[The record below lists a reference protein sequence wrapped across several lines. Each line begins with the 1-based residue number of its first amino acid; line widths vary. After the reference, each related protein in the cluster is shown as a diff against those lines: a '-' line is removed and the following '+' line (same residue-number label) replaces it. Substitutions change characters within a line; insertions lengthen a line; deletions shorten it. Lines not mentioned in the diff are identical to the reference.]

1 MKRIERNKRKSIF
14 KRKGF
19 KQALSLIMILFMC
32 LVLLPMRPTEAAGQ
46 TYTVYF
52 DASSKPDDEW
62 FISSK
67 YKFIAHA
74 WKDGSPGRDVDMVK
88 SSKGDNI
95 YECEIPSDYT
105 NILFVKKNASSGS
118 WEVKTPNLTIP
129 SGYTSPCFKYSGRV
143 SGNKDDGAYLVELGS
158 DYWSDL
164 ANFNAGYIYL
174 DVSGMNINS
183 SYDWSDSPQTK
194 LKIQVTDVNGLK
206 GASGTAIIDGI
217 DYVYWDTSGWPSD
230 KTFTIIYESWDIAN
244 SQSYARTSG
253 ATTVSNAKGQSFYW
267 DGSSTTLIN
276 DKNAYVLTQGVRRVS
291 KAGSEIGFVDMIGSL
306 SIGNIKAVFAI
317 DESFT
322 TRSEDIKAKSI
333 DNETSKVKFTVPA
346 DTPDGAYQYVRFK
359 NGDNYITGTYKVTSS
374 VTDGTDININ
384 SGNSVLYYGAT
395 ENPNGTKY
403 SYWGKENTANSSI
416 NGRTLYLDNISFLS
430 SEETKIQIGAGDPVI
445 LSQDANDDKTL
456 SYTMPSG
463 TTQKTKI
470 TIIKSD
476 GTKYHFFW
484 NVSDLDNN
492 NVVTTSNNIAVVL
505 GKYSK
510 TYTIYFDATLSKLS
524 YKVSSDSKHKED
536 KPDLSIPKDDG
547 KVYCWLWN
555 KSNGNENSG
564 LKEMTKV
571 STITKGNNSWNDLY
585 KIDLSE
591 SEWEKYSG
599 VVFFSTGC
607 KDSLT
612 CNKTVDLT
620 IDKSL
625 SSPCFYADDSDDI
638 IYGTNKKRTGYWDNV
653 CTIRDPEKQA
663 AKDGNDSVTNAQK
676 NENSI
681 VDIAEGNFEN
691 ERDTN
696 AKYVTTTFYD
706 FYSDYELNGKNRDTY
721 NYNDQESGNDKVYI
735 HRFYQ
740 PFRQFNQALSSYY
753 EFNQASN
760 PIYWGN
766 FQNYDGSK
774 FSSIADTLNL
784 YGYNKT
790 SVYPANKQTQTY
802 SKFFFNNNSM
812 WGYGS
817 NIATYNPS
825 DTVCKDIAFTHGKNA
840 VLGLVKDTLD
850 SDGNLQ
856 IESGNSEAVK
866 APYFDE
872 DFLNGNNSKN
882 TKLGK
887 VYKNVEFPF
896 QSVKLKS
903 KSDPAAQGEVAY
915 WVFDS
920 RGRKDADGGEPISG
934 MSLEMKQDPT
944 TKQYYLKNRG
954 NNEND
959 KVKGELA
966 EGVAT
971 SEGNFFPFNR
981 SENEVSGD
989 LQQSGKAARL
999 NYGFAMK
1006 MGFDFRLTE
1015 NGMVTTDAKDE
1026 ATGKDE
1032 EVPIEFNFSGDDDV
1046 WIFIDGQLVL
1056 DIGGGHGRVE
1066 GTLNFSQEGNTN
1078 SQRTKIG
1085 YSISSAKNDSEGG
1098 GLTAPKTGTLTINGA
1113 PTSTHTLT
1121 MFYMERGLW
1130 ESNMRVTFNFPDD
1143 NTLQVEKQIDT
1154 TDVNEIFKDT
1164 FEKNTD
1170 KLFKFNIQN
1179 KVTHY
1184 GAKDTN
1190 ENTDAKPFVFNDT
1203 LSADTLKASDDKN
1216 TFCNVTN
1223 FDKDKDKDNPGV
1235 ALWNAKLSDESF
1247 QFEDK
1252 RFGIVSPKNG
1262 KDTIMNIPA
1271 GNRKLLQFD
1280 CYLQNNMN
1288 LPMRDFSIELEDSSG
1303 NKIRGRLDSSKTKG
1317 ISEVK
1322 MNQWQTVTIELEKL
1336 KDITAYNNFHF
1347 DSVKYFKFNCCYS
1360 KNIYLDNIKFVP
1372 EEKVSAVV
1380 GFKTQQDQ
1388 IPDYGSASGPELKN
1402 ATNAVFELKNKDN
1415 TSSYEKVD
1423 ANGNFMLGDRSV
1435 ATFSNQFRRGSYI
1448 SVSEEGVN
1456 PEVFKTKW
1464 TIFENDQPVERYG
1477 SSTKLENPSSIPS
1490 LVDRDNLFIDNSDGT
1505 RNIPIDDGRTE
1516 KTDDKSSEANYTG
1529 TRPTGNSIV
1538 FRSYKSPDDE
1548 TSNTKLKALFVN
1560 TVRTG
1565 SIAIEKSKAKD
1576 SPDLIGQYKFRVTF
1590 TNVAGMSMESDKIVK
1605 EYTLNVGET
1614 KVITGIPAGTQYYIE
1629 EIEATDKAKVE
1640 DIKVKESNKGN
1651 DEYTINS
1658 ENKTV
1663 TGVVKADDEE
1673 GATATTYT
1681 FSNTTR
1687 QKISIDLNKVWKD
1700 ENGNIN
1706 NSDSSLP
1713 EFITVQLQ
1721 RRIKDSGNKFEP
1733 VTIDGK
1739 NYVEVKPSYDSE
1751 GNTQWKYTFSN
1762 LDKFAKIENGTESDE
1777 YEYKVVEVEVKAG
1790 VATIPEDNMIT
1801 LNGKNYII
1809 TLGDITKDIEDE
1821 TKYNTTITN
1830 KIKLCSIEIT
1840 KADLESKNTI
1850 TDSEAKFKI
1859 QKLKDDKE
1867 YSNDNVDSITSADYD
1882 GDSEEKS
1889 TTDGVVKFEN
1899 LEAGTYLIE
1908 EVQAPSGYIKLG
1920 KSFIIEVPCEYT
1932 AGKIVDGVE
1941 AVEDGTKTDIKLTV
1955 YNPKGAIL
1963 PISGLKGI
1971 QLYLLIGVLTML
1983 LSAGVYT
1990 VVKVRKSKKI
2000 S

>member
-1 MKRIERNKRKSIF
+1 MKKRKNIFVRNQRKSIF
-14 KRKGF
+14 KLKGF

-32 LVLLPMRPTEAAGQ
+32 LVLLPVSPIEAAGE

-52 DASSKPDDEW
+52 DASSAPTDPW
-62 FISSK
+62 FTSSN

-276 DKNAYVLTQGVRRVS
+276 DKNAYVLTQGVRIVS
-291 KAGSEIGFVDMIGSL
+291 KAGSPLKFVDMTETLGEIT
-306 SIGNIKAVFAI
+306 AVFAT
-317 DESFT
+317 DESFSDK
-322 TRSEDIKAKSI
+322 RDVPKE
-333 DNETSKVKFTVPA
+333 NGVFTVP
-346 DTPDGAYQYVRFK
+346 PDNAAGNAYKYVMFK
-359 NGDNYITGTYKVTSS
+359 SGDENITEVYKVTSS

-395 ENPNGTKY
+395 ENSNGTKN
-403 SYWGKENTANSSI
+403 SYWGQENTSTGNIS
-416 NGRTLYLDNISFLS
+416 GRTLYLDKIDFLS
-430 SEETKIQIGAGDPVI
+430 NEETEIQIGKGTPVPLSTVSGD
-445 LSQDANDDKTL
+445 NTTL
-456 SYTMPSG
+456 SYSMPSG
-463 TTQKTKI
+463 TTQQTKI

-492 NVVTTSNNIAVVL
+492 NVVTTSNNIAFVS
-505 GKYSK
+505 GKYVK
-510 TYTIYFDATLSKLS
+510 IYTIYFDATLSKLS
-524 YKVSSDSKHKED
+524 YKVSSDSGHIED
-536 KPDLSIPKDDG
+536 KPNLSIPKDDG

-599 VVFFSTGC
+599 VVFFSTDC

-663 AKDGNDSVTNAQK
+663 AKDSNDSVTNAQK

-681 VDIAEGNFEN
+681 VDITPEAFNK
-691 ERDTN
+691 DTN

-706 FYSDYELNGKNRDTY
+706 FYSDYELNGKNRDSYVYSETEKWK
-721 NYNDQESGNDKVYI
+721 DGTHDKVYI

-766 FQNYDGSK
+766 FQNYAGSK

-784 YGYNKT
+784 YGYNTT
-790 SVYPANKQTQTY
+790 SEYPADKQTQTY

-817 NIATYNPS
+817 NIATYDS
-825 DTVCKDIAFTHGKNA
+825 RDTVCKDTAFTHGKNA

-920 RGRKDADGGEPISG
+920 RGRKDADGGEAISG

-981 SENEVSGD
+981 SENEVSDD

-1046 WIFIDGQLVL
+1046 WIFIDGQRVL

-1066 GTLNFSQEGNTN
+1066 GTLNFSQKGNTN
-1078 SQRTKIG
+1078 PKETKIG
-1085 YSISSAKNDSEGG
+1085 YKISSVKNDSQAG
-1098 GLTAPKTGTLTINGA
+1098 GLTAPKEGTLTLKSA
-1113 PTSTHTLT
+1113 PTSTHKLT

-1143 NTLQVEKQIDT
+1143 NTFQVEKQNDT
-1154 TDVNEIFKDT
+1154 TEVNENFQDT
-1164 FEKNTD
+1164 FTNNKD
-1170 KLFKFNIQN
+1170 KLFTFNIQN

-1184 GAKDTN
+1184 GKKDANTN
-1190 ENTDAKPFVFNDT
+1190 GNTDVEPVVFNDT
-1203 LSADTLKASDDKN
+1203 LENGKLSKGSNDN
-1216 TFCNVTN
+1216 TFYHVDN
-1223 FDKDKDKDNPGV
+1223 FSSHSNV
-1235 ALWNAKLSDESF
+1235 ALWNAKLNDESF
-1247 QFEDK
+1247 KFQDK
-1252 RFGIVSPKNG
+1252 RYGIISPKAG
-1262 KDTIMNIPA
+1262 DTVSIPE
-1271 GNRKLLQFD
+1271 GDRKLLQFD
-1280 CYLQNNMN
+1280 CYLQNNIN
-1288 LPMRDFSIELEDSSG
+1288 LPMRYFSIELEDSNG
-1303 NKIRGRLDSSKTKG
+1303 KKIKGILDSSKTKG

-1336 KDITAYNNFHF
+1336 QDSTAYSNFDFEH
-1347 DSVKYFKFNCCYS
+1347 VKYFKFNCCYS
-1360 KNIYLDNIKFVP
+1360 ENIYLDNIKFVP

-1380 GFKTQQDQ
+1380 GFKTKQDQ
-1388 IPDYGSASGPELKN
+1388 IPDYGSASGSELKN

-1423 ANGNFMLGDRSV
+1423 GNGNFMLGDRSV

-1464 TIFENDQPVERYG
+1464 TIFENNQPVERYG
-1477 SSTKLENPSSIPS
+1477 SSTKVTNPTTVPS
-1490 LVDRDNLFIDNSDGT
+1490 LVDRDDLVIDHDGI

-1516 KTDDKSSEANYTG
+1516 KKDDKSSEANYNG
-1529 TRPTGNSIV
+1529 TRPNGNSIV

-1565 SIAIEKSKAKD
+1565 SIAIEKSKASD
-1576 SPDLIGQYKFRVTF
+1576 SPNINGDYKFRVTF
-1590 TNVAGMSMESDKIVK
+1590 DKIADMSIESEEIVQ
-1605 EYTLNVGET
+1605 EYTLKVGET
-1614 KVITGIPAGTQYYIE
+1614 KEITGIPAGTRYRIE
-1629 EIEATDKAKVE
+1629 EIKASDNAKVE
-1640 DIKVKESNKGN
+1640 DIEVKESNKGN

-1663 TGVVKADDEE
+1663 TGVVRADDEE

-1700 ENGNIN
+1700 KDENII
-1706 NSDSSLP
+1706 NSDPSLP
-1713 EFITVQLQ
+1713 ESITVQLQ
-1721 RRIKDSGNKFEP
+1721 RKIKGSNDAFEP

-1739 NYVEVKPSYDSE
+1739 NYVEVKPSYDST

-1762 LDKFAKIENGTESDE
+1762 LDKFAKIENGIESDE
-1777 YEYKVVEVEVKAG
+1777 YEYKVVEVEVKNG

-1809 TLGDITKDIEDE
+1809 TLGDITQDTDDE

-1840 KADLESKNTI
+1840 KADLESKKTI

-1867 YSNDNVDSITSADYD
+1867 YSNDNVDSITNADYD

-1899 LEAGTYLIE
+1899 LKVGTYLIE

-1920 KSFIIEVPCEYT
+1920 KSFIIKVPCEYT
-1932 AGKIVDGVE
+1932 AGTIVDGVE
-1941 AVEDGTKTDIKLTV
+1941 ALKDGTKTDIKLTV

>member
-32 LVLLPMRPTEAAGQ
+32 LVLLPVRPIEAAGE
-46 TYTVYF
+46 T
-52 DASSKPDDEW
+52 
-62 FISSK
+62 
-67 YKFIAHA
+67 
-74 WKDGSPGRDVDMVK
+74 
-88 SSKGDNI
+88 
-95 YECEIPSDYT
+95 
-105 NILFVKKNASSGS
+105 
-118 WEVKTPNLTIP
+118 
-129 SGYTSPCFKYSGRV
+129 
-143 SGNKDDGAYLVELGS
+143 
-158 DYWSDL
+158 
-164 ANFNAGYIYL
+164 FNSNRIYL
-174 DVSGMNINS
+174 DVNGMNKNS
-183 SYDWSDSPQTK
+183 SCNFENFDNV
-194 LKIQVTDVNGLK
+194 KIVGLNAGAWTPSVPTGRETING
-206 GASGTAIIDGI
+206 IE
-217 DYVYWDTSGWPSD
+217 YFYWDISDWTKTD
-230 KTFTIIYESWDIAN
+230 KTFAILYKDWNTAN
-244 SQSYARTSG
+244 GNDWARTN
-253 ATTVSNAKGQSFYW
+253 AVTTFDNAKGKAFYW
-267 DGSSTTLIN
+267 DGSENEYVNEKHVYKLIE
-276 DKNAYVLTQGVRRVS
+276 GVRIVS
-291 KAGSEIGFVDMIGSL
+291 KAGSPLKFVDMTETLGEIT
-306 SIGNIKAVFAI
+306 AVFAT
-317 DESFT
+317 DESF
-322 TRSEDIKAKSI
+322 SDKI
-333 DNETSKVKFTVPA
+333 DVPKENGVFTVP
-346 DTPDGAYQYVRFK
+346 PDNAAGNAYKYVMFK
-359 NGDNYITGTYKVTSS
+359 SGDKNITKAYEVTSS

-384 SGNSVLYYGAT
+384 SGNSVLYYGVT
-395 ENPNGTKY
+395 EKSDGTKY
-403 SYWGKENTANSSI
+403 SYWGQENTDESNI
-416 NGRTLYLDNISFLS
+416 NGKKLYLEKSLFNSTK
-430 SEETKIQIGAGDPVI
+430 ETYIQIGTNPKERLSADSGD
-445 LSQDANDDKTL
+445 SATL
-456 SYTMPSG
+456 SYTINN
-463 TTQKTKI
+463 TATQKTII
-470 TIIKSD
+470 TIITSD
-476 GTKYHFFW
+476 NTKYHFFW
-484 NVSDLDNN
+484 SDLSKDL
-492 NVVTTSNNIAVVL
+492 VTISNNAAVVS
-505 GKYSK
+505 GTYSK
-510 TYTIYFDATLSKLS
+510 TYTVYFDATLSKLP
-524 YKVSSDSKHKED
+524 YYIED
-536 KPDLSIPKDDG
+536 VGAGKDNKGIPKIG
-547 KVYCWLWN
+547 TTTIYYHAWG
-555 KSNGNENSG
+555 NGAEENG
-564 LKEMTKV
+564 TMEVVPTT
-571 STITKGNNSWNDLY
+571 TIGNNTWKDLY
-585 KIDLSE
+585 KVNLQRKQPNIIF
-591 SEWEKYSG
+591 YS
-599 VVFFSTGC
+599 
-607 KDSLT
+607 D
-612 CNKTVDLT
+612 TVDWGNSTLNSSRTINLT
-620 IDKSL
+620 IPQNL
-625 SSPCFYADDSDDI
+625 SSPCFYADSSDDV
-638 IYGTNKKRTGYWDNV
+638 IYNSTSRGGYWDEV
-653 CTIRDPEKQA
+653 YTVRDPEKE
-663 AKDGNDSVTNAQK
+663 GGSSNSV
-676 NENSI
+676 
-681 VDIAEGNFEN
+681 VDIATGNFEN

-706 FYSDYELNGKNRDTY
+706 FYTDYELNGKNRD
-721 NYNDQESGNDKVYI
+721 NYYDVSI
-735 HRFYQ
+735 ASHRIYQ

-753 EFNQASN
+753 ETNKAVN

-766 FQNYDGSK
+766 FQNYKGSK
-774 FSSIADTLNL
+774 FSGIADTLNL
-784 YGYNKT
+784 YGYNKIT
-790 SVYPANKQTQTY
+790 GYPDTKQSQTY

-812 WGYGS
+812 WGYGP
-817 NIATYNPS
+817 NIAKYDANDVTGGVALGS
-825 DTVCKDIAFTHGKNA
+825 NA
-840 VLGLVKDTLD
+840 NATLGLVGNELD
-850 SDGNLQ
+850 SAGNLQ
-856 IESGNSEAVK
+856 IEVGNSGVVK
-866 APYFDE
+866 APYFDK
-872 DFLNGNNSKN
+872 DFLEGNNSKN

-887 VYKNVEFPF
+887 VYENVEFPF
-896 QSVKLKS
+896 QSVALKS
-903 KSDPAAQGEVAY
+903 KSDTSAKGKVKY

-920 RGRKDADGGEPISG
+920 RGYVNDGDSNQSVPNI
-934 MSLEMKQDPT
+934 LEMKKDRT
-944 TKQYYLKNRG
+944 SNQYYLQRRIT
-954 NNEND
+954 NNDDDGKVHGQTLGD
-959 KVKGELA
+959 KGSFP
-966 EGVAT
+966 AT
-971 SEGNFFPFNR
+971 ADENFFPFNTKA
-981 SENEVSGD
+981 
-989 LQQSGKAARL
+989 QSGNGAKL

-1006 MGFDFRLTE
+1006 MQFDFRLTE
-1015 NGMVTTDAKDE
+1015 DGMVTTDENGADGNPEK
-1026 ATGKDE
+1026 
-1032 EVPIEFNFSGDDDV
+1032 VPIEFNFSGDDDV
-1046 WIFIDGQLVL
+1046 WIFIDGKLAL

-1066 GTLNFSQEGNTN
+1066 GRLNFKDKTFWISGTKNNTSTGGTALGTGKFSMTGGN
-1078 SQRTKIG
+1078 
-1085 YSISSAKNDSEGG
+1085 
-1098 GLTAPKTGTLTINGA
+1098 
-1113 PTSTHTLT
+1113 TSTHTLT

-1130 ESNMRVTFNFPDD
+1130 ESNMHVTFNFPDD
-1143 NTLQVEKQIDT
+1143 NTFQVEKQIDT
-1154 TDVNEIFKDT
+1154 TDVNEIFQDT
-1164 FEKNTD
+1164 FTNNKD
-1170 KLFKFNIQN
+1170 KLFTFNIQN

-1184 GAKDTN
+1184 GKKDANTN
-1190 ENTDAKPFVFNDT
+1190 GNTDVESVVFNDT
-1203 LSADTLKASDDKN
+1203 LENGKLSKGSNDN
-1216 TFCNVTN
+1216 TFYHVNN
-1223 FDKDKDKDNPGV
+1223 FSSHSNV
-1235 ALWNAKLSDESF
+1235 ALWNAKLDDKDF
-1247 QFEDK
+1247 QYVNK
-1252 RFGIVSPKNG
+1252 RYGIISPATG
-1262 KDTIMNIPA
+1262 DTISVPD
-1271 GNRKLLQFD
+1271 GDRKLLQFD

-1288 LPMRDFSIELEDSSG
+1288 LPMRYFSIELEDSSG
-1303 NKIRGRLDSSKTKG
+1303 NKITGILDSSKTKG

-1322 MNQWQTVTIELEKL
+1322 INQWQTVTIELEKL

-1388 IPDYGSASGPELKN
+1388 IPDYGSASGSELKN

-1448 SVSEEGVN
+1448 SVSEEEVN

-1477 SSTKLENPSSIPS
+1477 SSGKLTNPAPIPS
-1490 LVDRDNLFIDNSDGT
+1490 LVDRDDLVINNADGT
-1505 RNIPIDDGRTE
+1505 RNIQIDDGRTE
-1516 KTDDKSSEANYTG
+1516 ETDGNSSGVGYDYDG
-1529 TRPTGNSIV
+1529 TRPRGKSIV

-1576 SPDLIGQYKFRVTF
+1576 SPDLKGEYTFRVTF
-1590 TNVAGMSMESDKIVK
+1590 TNVAGMSMESDEIVK

-1629 EIEATDKAKVE
+1629 EIEATDKAAKVE

-1889 TTDGVVKFEN
+1889 TKDGVVKFEN